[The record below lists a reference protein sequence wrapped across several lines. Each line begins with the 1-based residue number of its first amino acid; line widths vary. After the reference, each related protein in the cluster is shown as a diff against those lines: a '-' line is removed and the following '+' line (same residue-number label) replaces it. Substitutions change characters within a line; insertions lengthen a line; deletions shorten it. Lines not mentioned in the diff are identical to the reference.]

1 MVLSV
6 SPHTAEHESEGMKG
20 RDEGIVNARGIA
32 HRCASKCPPRYWLPF
47 LRQHSA
53 FSLSLTLSPTI
64 LATVRHKALHRGFL
78 TDPTVPAG

>member
-1 MVLSV
+1 MALSV

-32 HRCASKCPPRYWLPF
+32 HWCASKCPPRYWLPF

-53 FSLSLTLSPTI
+53 LSLSLSLTI

-78 TDPTVPAG
+78 TDPAVPAG